1 MKKFGLLGEKLG
13 HSISPQIHQEIF
25 KYINKKGSYKLIEI
39 SKEEMDSYISKY
51 DGLNVTIP
59 YKVEVIKHLASI
71 SDVAKKI
78 GAVNTIY
85 NGVGYNTDYFG
96 FKKMVDIKNIDVKD
110 KIICILGT
118 GGASKAVYQ
127 YLIDNNAKQIKF
139 ISRFKKGKGIIS
151 YNELNSVV
159 GDIIINT
166 TPVGMYPKI
175 KASPINIDIF
185 KNFKIAIDLIY
196 NPLETKFLL
205 DAKKIGLLTVN
216 GLYMLIGQAI
226 KAEEIWHECE
236 IDEALIDEIYKKMKR
251 GKK

>member
-1 MKKFGLLGEKLG
+1 
-13 HSISPQIHQEIF
+13 
-25 KYINKKGSYKLIEI
+25 
-39 SKEEMDSYISKY
+39 
-51 DGLNVTIP
+51 
-59 YKVEVIKHLASI
+59 
-71 SDVAKKI
+71 
-78 GAVNTIY
+78 
-85 NGVGYNTDYFG
+85 
-96 FKKMVDIKNIDVKD
+96 
-110 KIICILGT
+110 
-118 GGASKAVYQ
+118 
-127 YLIDNNAKQIKF
+127 
-139 ISRFKKGKGIIS
+139 
-151 YNELNSVV
+151 
-159 GDIIINT
+159 
-166 TPVGMYPKI
+166 MYPKI